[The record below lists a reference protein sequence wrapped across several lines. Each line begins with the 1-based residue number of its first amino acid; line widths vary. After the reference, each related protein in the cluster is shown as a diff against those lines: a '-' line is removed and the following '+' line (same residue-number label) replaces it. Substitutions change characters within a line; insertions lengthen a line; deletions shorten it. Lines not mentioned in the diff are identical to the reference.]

1 MSGNSL
7 MLILLI
13 PTIGAIAIALAGRVN
28 QNLREAFT
36 FVTAGLL
43 AITVWPMAIDVASG
57 GRSSVTLATLTD
69 SLNITLHTEP
79 LGALF
84 ATLAASLWIINSL
97 YSVGYMR
104 GNNESHQTRFYVFFA
119 ISIAAAMGVALAGNL
134 FTLFLFYEIL
144 TLATYPL
151 VTHKGDEATIRSA
164 RVYLAILMGTSIT
177 LFLPAV
183 IWVTSLTGG
192 DFTLGGSLQGKVDAP
207 TAGLLLAMFVFGI
220 GKAAVMPIHRW
231 LPAAMVAPTPVSALL
246 HAVAVVKAGVFSI
259 TKIIIYIFGVDW
271 LFSLST
277 TQWLVW
283 ITSFTIIVASLI
295 ALRQTN
301 LKRLLAY
308 STIGQLSY
316 VVMASAILKPMAE
329 IGAALHM
336 VAHAFGKIT
345 LFFAAGAIYVAS
357 KKIDITQLAGIGR
370 RMPVTMAAFTIGALS
385 MIGVP
390 PTGGFVSKWYILGG
404 AFEADNF
411 LAIFTIIAST
421 ALNAAY
427 FLPIIY
433 AAWFLPEDQAPKKPH
448 GEAPW
453 PMVVALALTALLT
466 LGFFFFNGPVIE
478 IERQL
483 VGGLQ

>member
-43 AITVWPMAIDVASG
+43 AITVWPMAIDVAHG
-57 GRSSVTLATLTD
+57 GRSSITLATLTD

>member
-43 AITVWPMAIDVASG
+43 AITVWPMAIDVAHG
-57 GRSSVTLATLTD
+57 GRSSITLATLTD

-183 IWVTSLTGG
+183 IWVTSLTDGA
-192 DFTLGGSLQGKVDAP
+192 FTLGGSLPGTIDPP
-207 TAGLLLAMFVFGI
+207 TAGLLLAMFVFRI
-220 GKAAVMPIHRW
+220 GTAAVMPYHRW
-231 LPAAMVAPTPVSALL
+231 LPPAMVAPPPVSALL

-370 RMPVTMAAFTIGALS
+370 RMPVTMAAFTVGALS

>member
-43 AITVWPMAIDVASG
+43 AITVWPMAIDVAHG
-57 GRSSVTLATLTD
+57 GRSSITLATLTD
-69 SLNITLHTEP
+69 SLNITLHIEP

-192 DFTLGGSLQGKVDAP
+192 AFTLGGSLQGKVDAP

-370 RMPVTMAAFTIGALS
+370 RMPVTMAAFTVGALS